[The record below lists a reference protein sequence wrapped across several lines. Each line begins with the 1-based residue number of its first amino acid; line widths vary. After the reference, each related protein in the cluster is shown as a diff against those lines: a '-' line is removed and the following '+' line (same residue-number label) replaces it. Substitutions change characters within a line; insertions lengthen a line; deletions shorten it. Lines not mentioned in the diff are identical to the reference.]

1 MAKFNLGI
9 LTSSDLGAKGEREDT
24 SGAKIKKMAAIIDA
38 TVAKYLIVA
47 DDKDEIVRTLTE
59 WSDGGQVD
67 LILTTGGT
75 GLGPRDVTPDATLSI
90 IEKEVP
96 GLPEAMRAASLGK
109 TPLSMLSRQV
119 AGVRNKCL
127 IINLPGNPSGV
138 QDCLEA
144 ILPTLPHA
152 LELLKGKPTEHKPH
166 HHSAHQAP
174 I

>member
-1 MAKFNLGI
+1 MAKFNVGI

-24 SGAKIKKMAAIIDA
+24 SGAKIKEMATLINGI
-38 TVAKYLIVA
+38 VAKYIIVP
-47 DDKDEIVRTLTE
+47 DDRDEIVRTLTE
-59 WSDGGQVD
+59 WSDTGELD

-75 GLGPRDVTPDATLSI
+75 GLEPRDVTPDATLSI

-96 GLPEAMRAASLGK
+96 GLPEAMRSTSLGK

-119 AGVRNKCL
+119 AGIRNKCL
-127 IINLPGNPSGV
+127 IINLPGSPSGV

-144 ILPTLPHA
+144 ILPALPHA

-166 HHSAHQAP
+166 HHSAH
-174 I
+174 